1 MRDKSSRRACVEVA
15 IHGGVGAGVLF
26 SLSPRGFFGR
36 RRFWNHTFTWWSV
49 NPIEFPTD
57 TISSCEG
64 NLLAWNEASSAART
78 PSGNFFFG
86 VFSSPALAL
95 EVALGLRWDAG
106 VGAARHIVS

>member
-1 MRDKSSRRACVEVA
+1 M
-15 IHGGVGAGVLF
+15 
-26 SLSPRGFFGR
+26 SPRGFFGR

-95 EVALGLRWDAG
+95 EVAL
-106 VGAARHIVS
+106 AAAT